1 MTTRAL
7 VITSSILAENGQSIA
22 LANRF
27 IEQASAR
34 NDVNVTQRDVV
45 KTSLAHLDI
54 SELGAWQVAA
64 AERSA
69 EQQALA
75 ARSDELLAELRAND
89 VLVIAV
95 PMYNLGIP
103 SQLKAWFD
111 RVLRAGETFR
121 YTENGPQGLVEG
133 KRAIILAARGGQCP
147 QGLVEGKR
155 AIILA
160 ARGGQYAGTEFD
172 SQTPHLKAMLG
183 LMGIKEVDVVYA
195 EGLNLGEQQREAAI
209 KEAFQAIDQLVEGL

>member
-7 VITSSILAENGQSIA
+7 VITSSILAENGQSNA

-45 KTSLAHLDI
+45 KTSLPHLDI

-64 AERSA
+64 AERTS
-69 EQQALA
+69 EQQVLA

-133 KRAIILAARGGQCP
+133 KRAIILAARGGQ
-147 QGLVEGKR
+147 
-155 AIILA
+155 
-160 ARGGQYAGTEFD
+160 YAGTEFD
-172 SQTPHLKAMLG
+172 SQTPHLKTMLG

>member
-7 VITSSILAENGQSIA
+7 LVTSSILGDNGQSNA
-22 LANRF
+22 LASHF
-27 IEQASAR
+27 QQQAAAR
-34 NDVNVTQRDVV
+34 DGVAVTHRDVV
-45 KTSLAHLDI
+45 ANALPHLAI
-54 SELGAWQVAA
+54 EELGAWQTP
-64 AERSA
+64 AEERTV

-75 ARSDELLAELRAND
+75 AHSDELLAELRAND
-89 VLVIAV
+89 VLVLAV

-121 YTENGPQGLVEG
+121 YTENGPQGL
-133 KRAIILAARGGQCP
+133 I
-147 QGLVEGKR
+147 EGKR

-172 SQTPHLKAMLG
+172 SQTPHLKTMLG
-183 LMGIKEVDVVYA
+183 LMGISDVEVVFA
-195 EGLNLGEQQREAAI
+195 EGLNMGDAHRDAAM
-209 KEAFQAIDQLVEGL
+209 KEAFQAIDQLVEAL

>member
-45 KTSLAHLDI
+45 KTSLPHLDI

-64 AERSA
+64 AERTS
-69 EQQALA
+69 EQQVLA

-121 YTENGPQGLVEG
+121 YTENG
-133 KRAIILAARGGQCP
+133 P

>member
-1 MTTRAL
+1 MSTRAL
-7 VITSSILAENGQSIA
+7 VITSSILAENGQSNA
-22 LANRF
+22 LASRF
-27 IEQASAR
+27 IDQANVR
-34 NDVNVTQRDVV
+34 NDIEVTQRDVV
-45 KTSLAHLDI
+45 KSALPHLDI

-64 AERSA
+64 AERTA

-75 ARSDELLAELRAND
+75 ARSDELLTELRATD

-103 SQLKAWFD
+103 SQLKSWFD

-133 KRAIILAARGGQCP
+133 KRAIILAARGGQ
-147 QGLVEGKR
+147 
-155 AIILA
+155 
-160 ARGGQYAGTEFD
+160 YAGTELD
-172 SQTPHLKAMLG
+172 SQIPHLKTMLG
-183 LMGIKEVDVVYA
+183 LMGIKDTFVVYA
-195 EGLNLGEQQREAAI
+195 EGLNMGEPQRAAAL

>member
-7 VITSSILAENGQSIA
+7 VITSSILAENGRSIA
-22 LANRF
+22 LANHFHSRVAGRDD
-27 IEQASAR
+27 IA
-34 NDVNVTQRDVV
+34 VTQRDVV
-45 KTSLAHLDI
+45 ANALPHLDI

-64 AERSA
+64 AERTA
-69 EQQALA
+69 EQHVLA

-133 KRAIILAARGGQCP
+133 KRAIILAARGGQ
-147 QGLVEGKR
+147 
-155 AIILA
+155 
-160 ARGGQYAGTEFD
+160 YAGTEFD
-172 SQTPHLKAMLG
+172 SQTPHLKNMLG
-183 LMGIKEVDVVYA
+183 LMGITDVDVVYA
-195 EGLNLGEQQREAAI
+195 EGLNMGDQQRETAM

>member
-7 VITSSILAENGQSIA
+7 VITSSILAENGQSNA

-27 IEQASAR
+27 LAQANAR
-34 NDVNVTQRDVV
+34 NDIDVTQRDVV
-45 KTSLAHLDI
+45 KTSLPHLDI

-64 AERSA
+64 AERTA

-133 KRAIILAARGGQCP
+133 KRAIILAARGGQ
-147 QGLVEGKR
+147 
-155 AIILA
+155 
-160 ARGGQYAGTEFD
+160 YAGTEMD
-172 SQTPHLKAMLG
+172 SQTPHLKTMLS
-183 LMGIKEVDVVYA
+183 LMGITDVNVVYA
-195 EGLNLGEQQREAAI
+195 EGLNMGEQQREAAI

>member
-34 NDVNVTQRDVV
+34 NNVNVTQRDVV
-45 KTSLAHLDI
+45 KTSLPHLDI
-54 SELGAWQVAA
+54 SELGAWQVVD
-64 AERSA
+64 AERTA

-75 ARSDELLAELRAND
+75 ARSDELLAELSAND
-89 VLVIAV
+89 VLVFAV

-121 YTENGPQGLVEG
+121 YTENG
-133 KRAIILAARGGQCP
+133 P

>member
-54 SELGAWQVAA
+54 SELGAWQVAV

-133 KRAIILAARGGQCP
+133 KRAIILAARGGQ
-147 QGLVEGKR
+147 
-155 AIILA
+155 
-160 ARGGQYAGTEFD
+160 YAGTEFD

>member
-1 MTTRAL
+1 MTSRAL
-7 VITSSILAENGQSIA
+7 VITSSILAENGQSNA

-27 IEQASAR
+27 IEQVNAR
-34 NDVNVTQRDVV
+34 NDIAVTQRDVV
-45 KTSLAHLDI
+45 KNALPHLDI
-54 SELGAWQVAA
+54 SELGAWQVVT
-64 AERSA
+64 AERTA

-75 ARSDELLAELRAND
+75 ARSEELLAELRANE

-133 KRAIILAARGGQCP
+133 KRAIILAARGGQ
-147 QGLVEGKR
+147 
-155 AIILA
+155 
-160 ARGGQYAGTEFD
+160 YAGTELD
-172 SQTPHLKAMLG
+172 SQTPHLKTMLG
-183 LMGIKEVDVVYA
+183 LMGITDTHVVYA
-195 EGLNLGEQQREAAI
+195 EGLNMGDQRREAAL

>member
-7 VITSSILAENGQSIA
+7 LVTSSILGDNGQSNA
-22 LANRF
+22 LATHF
-27 IEQASAR
+27 QQQAAAR
-34 NDVNVTQRDVV
+34 DGVAVTHRDVV
-45 KTSLAHLDI
+45 ANALPHLAI
-54 SELGAWQVAA
+54 EELGAWQTPAD
-64 AERSA
+64 ERTV

-75 ARSDELLAELRAND
+75 AHSDELLEELRAND
-89 VLVIAV
+89 VLVLAV

-121 YTENGPQGLVEG
+121 YTENGPQGL
-133 KRAIILAARGGQCP
+133 I
-147 QGLVEGKR
+147 EGKR

-172 SQTPHLKAMLG
+172 SQTPHLKTMLG
-183 LMGIKEVDVVYA
+183 LMGISDVEVVFA
-195 EGLNLGEQQREAAI
+195 EGLNMGDAHRDAAL
-209 KEAFQAIDQLVEGL
+209 KEAFQAIDQLVEAL